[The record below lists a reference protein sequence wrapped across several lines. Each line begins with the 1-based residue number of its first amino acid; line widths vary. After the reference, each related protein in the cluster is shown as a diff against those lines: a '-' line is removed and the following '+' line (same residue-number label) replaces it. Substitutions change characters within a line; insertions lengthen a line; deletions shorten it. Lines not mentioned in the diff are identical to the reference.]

1 MAFRKEQYS
10 PVNGE
15 KKKAGIPTFM
25 LCPLCK
31 DILDKAVITPC
42 CGESFC
48 DQCKSTM
55 IYI

>member
-1 MAFRKEQYS
+1 MAFQKEQNS
-10 PVNGE
+10 TVNGE

-48 DQCKSTM
+48 DHCKSTM
-55 IYI
+55 MYI